1 MSRKLRAGNAWR
13 VSNPKTTAG
22 ASAVTRSRY
31 ESSFWLM
38 KVANIIHLSWS
49 PFTPCHVQVSTRLF
63 GPLKTIGANNPTDHF
78 CLGFW
83 GSVILKDTH
92 VWHKNWNDT
101 GDPRSSLWLQMLGY
115 PWLQTCGL
123 SNHQWRELRQNRCE
137 NRIRL
142 WYPGYSF
149 PLTSSLCPPLWGVLK
164 GSDEE
169 MMCWTSGRFNVK
181 KTLRNYQSF
190 FANTWFW
197 TCKQSMKLRN
207 IPPKTHRKRS
217 KRVKIKRTETNLSSN
232 LPVFSKASCWSLH
245 ALIWNGTASSMI
257 PNPSTFTTWNE
268 LKVPSPGLIHC

>member
-1 MSRKLRAGNAWR
+1 
-13 VSNPKTTAG
+13 
-22 ASAVTRSRY
+22 
-31 ESSFWLM
+31 M
-38 KVANIIHLSWS
+38 KVANIHLSWS

-78 CLGFW
+78 CLGLW
-83 GSVILKDTH
+83 GSVILKGTH

-123 SNHQWRELRQNRCE
+123 SNHQWKEIRQNRCE

-149 PLTSSLCPPLWGVLK
+149 PSTSSLCPPLSNVFW

-181 KTLRNYQSF
+181 KTLRHICCLVLVPCNVSF
-190 FANTWFW
+190 SKSPLLIWSTECVWNEIWWFHD
-197 TCKQSMKLRN
+197 TIAVQAVHGRC
-207 IPPKTHRKRS
+207 IF
-217 KRVKIKRTETNLSSN
+217 KIK
-232 LPVFSKASCWSLH
+232 LP
-245 ALIWNGTASSMI
+245 I
-257 PNPSTFTTWNE
+257 P
-268 LKVPSPGLIHC
+268 